1 MGTSYGSVLMIE
13 YFDIATTNFWIN
25 VRCLHECNP
34 SLAFFAT
41 KWGYWANNCWKY
53 KQTNLKYLLRI
64 LPILPRAYRRTIR
77 SCLLFCKHGHYRAVE
92 VCCGG
97 RQNDWFAMLIG
108 LWPCEMPFGHLT
120 PPGAHRQRPIF
131 FFFKNC
137 FLRRSIPLDR
147 SHESETFTWL
157 IKTSLDSDSDPSF
170 SIYLFMLVLA
180 KLVETRRHNDDTFWY
195 VCHVRCVRM
204 SLSLVKKDTPQWN

>member
-108 LWPCEMPFGHLT
+108 LWPCEMPFGHLA
-120 PPGAHRQRPIF
+120 PRAHRKRPIF
-131 FFFKNC
+131 FFFFV
-137 FLRRSIPLDR
+137 FLKIVFATIDSIGSKSR
-147 SHESETFTWL
+147 VGN
-157 IKTSLDSDSDPSF
+157 
-170 SIYLFMLVLA
+170 IYLAHQNFI
-180 KLVETRRHNDDTFWY
+180 RFGFWPIFFY
-195 VCHVRCVRM
+195 
-204 SLSLVKKDTPQWN
+204 LSFHACSS